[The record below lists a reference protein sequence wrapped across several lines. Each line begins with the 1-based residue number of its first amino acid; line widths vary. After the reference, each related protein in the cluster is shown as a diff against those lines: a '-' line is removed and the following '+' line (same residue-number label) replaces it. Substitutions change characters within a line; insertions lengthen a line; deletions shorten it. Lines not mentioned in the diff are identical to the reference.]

1 MITDIFMILLLL
13 ICFGSMKLLADWC
26 EKQVGTAQERKKEKY
41 YHVEEK

>member
-26 EKQVGTAQERKKEKY
+26 EKQVGTGKERKKEKY

>member
-26 EKQVGTAQERKKEKY
+26 EKQVGTAEERKKEKY

>member
-13 ICFGSMKLLADWC
+13 VCFGSMKLLADWC
-26 EKQVGTAQERKKEKY
+26 EKQVGTAKERKKEKY